1 VYDMNKL
8 FLRETRA
15 EIAMTSQNNTQAQ
28 SQGEFILC
36 VDDEATGLSVRK
48 MILESQGYRVVTA
61 ENGPDGLAIFSAQPI
76 DLVVLDYKMPGMNG
90 DVVAER
96 MKQLKPSIPILMLS
110 AYVDLPSET
119 LALVDR
125 YLTKGEDPLMMLKAV
140 AELLTKTQMVKAI
153 SRHVMD

>member
-1 VYDMNKL
+1 M
-8 FLRETRA
+8 
-15 EIAMTSQNNTQAQ
+15 QAQ

-36 VDDEATGLSVRK
+36 VDDETTGLSVRK

-61 ENGPDGLAIFSAQPI
+61 ESGPDGLAIFSAEPI

-96 MKQLKPSIPILMLS
+96 MKQLKPSIPILLLS

-125 YLTKGEDPLMMLKAV
+125 YLTKGESPLIMLQAV
-140 AELLTKTQMVKAI
+140 AELLTRTEMAQSDSWSMT
-153 SRHVMD
+153 DL

>member
-1 VYDMNKL
+1 
-8 FLRETRA
+8 
-15 EIAMTSQNNTQAQ
+15 MTNQSNIQARGQ
-28 SQGEFILC
+28 FILC
-36 VDDEATGLSVRK
+36 VDDETTGLSVRK

-61 ENGPDGLAIFSAQPI
+61 ENGPDGLAIFSAEPI

-110 AYVDLPSET
+110 AYVDLPKET

-125 YLTKGEDPLMMLKAV
+125 YLTKGEGGPPMMLKAV
-140 AELLTKTQMVKAI
+140 AELLTRMQMAQAI
-153 SRHVMD
+153 SVP